1 MSGPHLC
8 TFSSSAS
15 GSVPYNSFLSFL
27 HPFFFP
33 KNRPQKPN
41 PSKAVIPSSQIPFPK
56 NNFREPETRINPAFP
71 KIFLPKKDSRKCLFY
86 FSLCPFAPSFD
97 TFFVISF
104 VKTGTALSIRYQD
117 NPAATDYLFLFFFRT
132 IFPRPSFF
140 SVHFL
145 NLFFFFSQTF
155 DAWFLA

>member
-1 MSGPHLC
+1 MLPFCCQSLNKFVCNPHE
-8 TFSSSAS
+8 
-15 GSVPYNSFLSFL
+15 YWFL
-27 HPFFFP
+27 
-33 KNRPQKPN
+33 
-41 PSKAVIPSSQIPFPK
+41 VIVW
-56 NNFREPETRINPAFP
+56 
-71 KIFLPKKDSRKCLFY
+71 
-86 FSLCPFAPSFD
+86 CPFAPSFD

-104 VKTGTALSIRYQD
+104 VKTGKALSIRYQD